1 MTWEKISS
9 AVMEAVNLIAHP
21 DTDPLSGKKW
31 MKSILVDAG
40 PLIALFDRDDR
51 FHGAVTS
58 FLREYRGE
66 LVTSWSV
73 VTETS
78 HMLDFDVRVQV
89 DFLLWISRGGLR
101 LVDLGEKHLEG
112 MIELTEKYSDRP
124 MNLADATL
132 VALADD
138 LGVTE
143 IITIDNDYYIYR
155 TNKGRPFDN
164 LLQTWLD

>member
-1 MTWEKISS
+1 
-9 AVMEAVNLIAHP
+9 
-21 DTDPLSGKKW
+21 
-31 MKSILVDAG
+31 
-40 PLIALFDRDDR
+40 
-51 FHGAVTS
+51 
-58 FLREYRGE
+58 
-66 LVTSWSV
+66 
-73 VTETS
+73 
-78 HMLDFDVRVQV
+78 
-89 DFLLWISRGGLR
+89 LR